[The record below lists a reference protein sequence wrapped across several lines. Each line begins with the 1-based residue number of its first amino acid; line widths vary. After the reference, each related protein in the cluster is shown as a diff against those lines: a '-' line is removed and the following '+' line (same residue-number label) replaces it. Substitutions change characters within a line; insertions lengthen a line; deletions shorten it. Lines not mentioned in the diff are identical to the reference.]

1 MPHLTLVLIV
11 ELALRF
17 ELVEVM
23 LIAEEYEQLN
33 KGCSFNVV
41 VCEVDTRNL
50 RKSVVGAVIFQS
62 LASQV
67 TKGSLRRIY
76 VSTTKSLEVRRKWRR
91 QH

>member
-50 RKSVVGAVIFQS
+50 QKSVGGAVIFQS

-67 TKGSLRRIY
+67 SKESLRRIY
-76 VSTTKSLEVRRKWRR
+76 VCV
-91 QH
+91 HN